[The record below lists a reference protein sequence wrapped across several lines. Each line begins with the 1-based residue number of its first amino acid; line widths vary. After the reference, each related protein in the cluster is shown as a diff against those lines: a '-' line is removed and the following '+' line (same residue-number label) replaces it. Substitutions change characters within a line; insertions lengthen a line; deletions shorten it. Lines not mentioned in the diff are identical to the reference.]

1 MALHGTLG
9 SSCLESIRMPS
20 RWAFP
25 RLAVSIAWVAAAAAG
40 LFAPS
45 TVTRGQ
51 TPAIPSVAS
60 DAGFD
65 PVAILERGREL
76 ERDRRWAE
84 ALNHYEQAVRNN
96 PAHRELTDRLSLA
109 KAHFDVE
116 RRYTDAH
123 FVQTLESSRLRESLD
138 AYGEVLSKIQSH
150 FVQPPQWHDLVRH
163 GTFHWE
169 VALTEPLFLRRHV
182 PRMTADQINAC
193 RREIRQLTDTRAP
206 RNRTEARDLVG
217 WVARMA
223 EERLGLPPSATIC
236 EFVCGAMNCLDD
248 YSGYLTHTQLEEVF
262 SQIEGN
268 FVGLGVELKADGQG
282 LMIVNVIRNS
292 PADKGGLRSGDRIV
306 AVDGQSTAGK
316 TTDVAADMLKGVDGS
331 VVVVDVMDG
340 DSMLRSVRMVR
351 ERVDVPSVDEVRM
364 VDPAAGIGY
373 FKLTSFQ
380 KTTSRDVDTA
390 LWSLHERGLRHLII
404 DVRGNPG
411 GLLTAAVEVADKF
424 IEDGLIVMTRGRSP
438 NEDNDYQAQRKG
450 TWRVPLSVLIDGDSA
465 SASEIF
471 AGAIRDHRRGRIVGI
486 RSYGKGSVQGIFPLT
501 SSNAGVRLTTAKFFS
516 PSGQEINKRGVHPDI
531 VVRTVAKPIDNVEP
545 VSATNQSGDAILN
558 AAVNAIREGR

>member
-1 MALHGTLG
+1 
-9 SSCLESIRMPS
+9 
-20 RWAFP
+20 
-25 RLAVSIAWVAAAAAG
+25 VSIASVIALALA
-40 LFAPS
+40 LLAPA
-45 TVTRGQ
+45 VRAWGQ
-51 TPAIPSVAS
+51 MPAIPAVAS
-60 DAGFD
+60 DGGFD

-84 ALNHYEQAVRNN
+84 ALNHYEQAVRSN
-96 PAHRELTDRLSLA
+96 PSHRELTDRLSLA

-116 RRYTDAH
+116 RRYTDAR
-123 FVQTLESSRLRESLD
+123 FVQTLENTRVRESLD
-138 AYGEVLSKIQSH
+138 AYGEVLTKIQSH

-182 PRMTADQINAC
+182 PGMTADQINAC
-193 RREIRQLTDTRAP
+193 RREIRQITDTRVP

-217 WVARMA
+217 WVARVA
-223 EERLGLPPSATIC
+223 EERLGLPSAATLC
-236 EFVCGAMNCLDD
+236 EYVCGAMNCLDD
-248 YSGYLTHTQLEEVF
+248 YSGYLTPSQLEEVF

-282 LMIVNVIRNS
+282 LMIVSVIRNS

-316 TTDVAADMLKGVDGS
+316 TTDVAADMLKGVAGS
-331 VVVVDVMDG
+331 IVVVDVMDA
-340 DSMLRSVRMVR
+340 DSMLRSVRMIR

-380 KTTSRDVDTA
+380 KTTSRDVDAA
-390 LWSLHERGLRHLII
+390 LWSLHERGLRHLIV

-424 IEDGLIVMTRGRSP
+424 IEEGLIVMTRGRSA

-450 TWRVPLSVLIDGDSA
+450 TWRVPLSVLIDSDSA

-471 AGAIRDHRRGRIVGI
+471 AGAIRDHRRGRIVGV

-516 PSGQEINKRGVHPDI
+516 PSGQEINKKGVMPDI
-531 VVRTVAKPIDNVEP
+531 VVRTVAKPLEGVAP
-545 VSATNQSGDAILN
+545 VSTTDQPNDAILN
-558 AAVNAIREGR
+558 AAVSAIRESR

>member
-1 MALHGTLG
+1 MVLHGTLG

-25 RLAVSIAWVAAAAAG
+25 RRAVSIAWMVAVAA
-40 LFAPS
+40 LWFAPAG
-45 TVTRGQ
+45 RLHGQ
-51 TPAIPSVAS
+51 TPAIPAVAS
-60 DAGFD
+60 EAVVD

-96 PAHRELTDRLSLA
+96 PSHRELTDRLSLA

-116 RRYTDAH
+116 RRYADAR
-123 FVQTLESSRLRESLD
+123 FVQTLESTRLRESLD

-150 FVQPPQWHDLVRH
+150 FVQPPQWHDLIRH

-193 RREIRQLTDTRAP
+193 RREIRQITDTRVP

-217 WVARMA
+217 WVARLA
-223 EERLGLPPSATIC
+223 EERLGLPPAATLC

-248 YSGYLTHTQLEEVF
+248 YSGYLTPSQLEEVF

-282 LMIVNVIRNS
+282 LMIVSVIRNS

-316 TTDVAADMLKGVDGS
+316 STDVAADMLKGVDGS

-340 DSMLRSVRMVR
+340 DAMLRSVRMVR

-380 KTTSRDVDTA
+380 KTTSRDVDAA
-390 LWSLHERGLRHLII
+390 LWSLHERGLRHLIV

-424 IEDGLIVMTRGRSP
+424 VEEGLIVMTRGRSP
-438 NEDNDYQAQRKG
+438 NEDNDFQAQRKG
-450 TWRVPLSVLIDGDSA
+450 TWRVPLTVLIDGDSA

-471 AGAIRDHRRGRIVGI
+471 AGAIRDHRRGRIVGV

-501 SSNAGVRLTTAKFFS
+501 SSAAGVRLTTAKFFS
-516 PSGQEINKRGVHPDI
+516 PSGQEINKKGVTPDI
-531 VVRTVAKPIDNVEP
+531 VVRAVAKPLEGVSP
-545 VSATNQSGDAILN
+545 VSVSDQQSDAILN
-558 AAVNAIREGR
+558 AALAAIRDSR